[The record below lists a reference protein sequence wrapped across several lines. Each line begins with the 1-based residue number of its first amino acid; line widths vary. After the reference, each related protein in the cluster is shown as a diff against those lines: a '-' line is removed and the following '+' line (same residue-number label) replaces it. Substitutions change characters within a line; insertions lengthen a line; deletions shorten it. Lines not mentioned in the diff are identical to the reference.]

1 MNKTEFINSIA
12 EKSGLSKTDAKKA
25 LDAFVDTVASELK
38 AGNKVAILGFGTF
51 SVNEKAARTGLN
63 PRTKE
68 SIVIPAHNVAKF
80 KPSDELNDSL
90 N

>member
-12 EKSGLSKTDAKKA
+12 EKSGLSKVDAKKA

-68 SIVIPAHNVAKF
+68 SSVIPAHNVAKF
-80 KPSDELNDSL
+80 KPSNELNDSL

>member
-12 EKSGLSKTDAKKA
+12 EKSGLSKVDAKKA

-68 SIVIPAHNVAKF
+68 SIDNPAHNVAKF
-80 KPSDELNDSL
+80 KPSNELNDSL

>member
-12 EKSGLSKTDAKKA
+12 EKSGLSKVDAKKA

-51 SVNEKAARTGLN
+51 SVNEKA
-63 PRTKE
+63 
-68 SIVIPAHNVAKF
+68 
-80 KPSDELNDSL
+80 DSYGFEPK
-90 N
+90 NQRINRYSGSQRS